1 MSTTPNVISVEEEN
15 LLQRIKGTCGA
26 ALFLVIQRSPKF
38 LKLYRNEQSW
48 TLFRVVLGCFGAA
61 LVILPISLWHGYFTA
76 VFGLS
81 FFVLSIL
88 LPPAELESQTD
99 RKARELGAQ
108 TVVSGG
114 EYRAETST
122 AMPVQFFISP
132 SQTWAM
138 NKNYDP
144 LLIITTGEIAKVDVF
159 PKENHWLLIVRW
171 GEHKAEFCYKGIFA
185 ERFARLAE
193 ESLRQASLATQTPP
207 AKSRAANA

>member
-15 LLQRIKGTCGA
+15 LLQRIKGACGT
-26 ALFLVIQRSPKF
+26 ALFLLIQRSPKF

-48 TLFRVVLGCFGAA
+48 TLFRFALGCFGAA
-61 LVILPISLWHGYFTA
+61 LVILPIGLWHGYFTA
-76 VFGLS
+76 VFGLL

-88 LPPAELESQTD
+88 LPPAELESATD

-114 EYRAETST
+114 EYQLASSSL
-122 AMPVQFFISP
+122 PVQFFISP
-132 SQTWAM
+132 SHTWAM

-144 LLIITTGEIAKVDVF
+144 LVVITTGEIATVDVL
-159 PKENHWLLIVRW
+159 PRENHWMLVVRW

-193 ESLRQASLATQTPP
+193 ESLRQASLATQPP
-207 AKSRAANA
+207 SAKRRAASA